1 EGDGAAGGNADGTGS
16 GDGSGDG
23 DSTGAGSGTGTGA
36 GTGVGDGTGG
46 GSSGGP
52 LARTGAEILVPLG
65 VAVALLLGGG
75 ALVALRR
82 RRGPH
87 APRRRSTAVSRLMAG
102 RTSTGRC
109 GPPLRGAATPRDPPR
124 LLDSAPISLHSSW
137 RTELFLSRAP
147 GVRTPPGRSS
157 QTD

>member
-1 EGDGAAGGNADGTGS
+1 ITVPGDEGETVLRLLADGTRLPVASSWEDGVLTFSGPSQGTYLLLAAAAADGSGDGSGSGDGPGNGAGGGDGAAGGNADGTGS

-36 GTGVGDGTGG
+36 GTGGGDGTGG

-52 LARTGAEILVPLG
+52 MARTGAEILVPLG

-82 RRGPH
+82 RR
-87 APRRRSTAVSRLMAG
+87 
-102 RTSTGRC
+102 
-109 GPPLRGAATPRDPPR
+109 
-124 LLDSAPISLHSSW
+124 
-137 RTELFLSRAP
+137 
-147 GVRTPPGRSS
+147 
-157 QTD
+157 